1 MKQLH
6 VENMP
11 LSPPPVPVVSATPE
25 GDSRLTAAAAK
36 SAVLDSAS
44 PGQSGRRFG
53 LMGAIATAVAAWV
66 LAGQASSWLASV
78 LVHGAILV
86 LLSLLMFVPREEGPQ
101 LWLQGTVQPAIADS
115 LDLELSTLSA
125 LGDEVSEP
133 QDHMVALAELGTLGS
148 DSIVAPPQLESFE
161 VASTSPIASLAM
173 ESIGEPLALRGGGL
187 QGRKLENRR
196 KLALGNGGT
205 AASESAVENGLA
217 WLAAHQGA
225 DGGWRFN
232 LKLIP
237 QCLGECR
244 NSGVLDTTTAPTGLA
259 LLCFLGAGYTQ
270 HEGPYQ
276 EVVSKGLYY
285 LTERMV
291 LTDHGGDLR
300 DTSTL
305 DKLGEEIPTFRKSGN
320 MYSHGIATLALCEAY
335 AMTHD
340 ESIALPAQE
349 AVNFIVY
356 AQHKQGGWRYE
367 PKQPGDTTVSGWQ
380 VTALKSA
387 LLGKLKVP
395 RKVWYRA
402 SAYFDSVQD
411 DRGATY
417 GYQSPSKSRRST
429 TVVGLFSR
437 MILGWPREHPPL
449 VKGMAKIA
457 KQLPRQNNMYFNYYA
472 SQALYHIGGKGWE
485 RWNPRMREYL
495 VNSQATEGHEAGSWY
510 FEEEWSDRGGR
521 LYSTAL
527 SILTLEVYYRF
538 MPMYQE
544 TFIDEAP

>member
-1 MKQLH
+1 
-6 VENMP
+6 MP
-11 LSPPPVPVVSATPE
+11 KSDVPDPP
-25 GDSRLTAAAAK
+25 GSR
-36 SAVLDSAS
+36 
-44 PGQSGRRFG
+44 SGLLR
-53 LMGAIATAVAAWV
+53 ATALAMSTWA
-66 LAGQASSWLASV
+66 LAGKASSWLVSV
-78 LVHGAILV
+78 LVHGGILV
-86 LLSLLMFVPREEGPQ
+86 LLSLMIFIPPHDGPK
-101 LWLQGTVQPAIADS
+101 LSLQMTLKPEVADA

-125 LGDEVSEP
+125 SGDEVSES
-133 QDHMVALAELGTLGS
+133 QDSMVELAELGTLGT

-161 VASTSPIASLAM
+161 VATTTQIASLSM
-173 ESIGEPLALRGGGL
+173 KSIGQPLAARGGGL
-187 QGRKLENRR
+187 QGRKQNNRR
-196 KLALGNGGT
+196 NMALGSGGT
-205 AASESAVENGLA
+205 AASESAVEKGLA

-232 LKLIP
+232 LKLCP
-237 QCLGECR
+237 TCLGECK

-285 LTERMV
+285 LTDRMV
-291 LTDHGGDLR
+291 LTEFGGDLR
-300 DTSTL
+300 DTSML
-305 DKLGEEIPTFRKSGN
+305 DKLGEGAPTFHRSGN

-340 ESIALPAQE
+340 QTLAMPAQE

-367 PKQPGDTTVSGWQ
+367 PKEPGDTTVSGWQ

-395 RKVWYRA
+395 REVWYRA
-402 SAYFDSVQD
+402 SDFFDSVQD
-411 DRGATY
+411 DRGAAY

-437 MILGWPREHPPL
+437 MILGWPRNHPPL
-449 VKGMAKIA
+449 VKGMNKIA
-457 KQLPRQNNMYFNYYA
+457 KQQPRNNHMYFNYYA
-472 SQALYHIGGKGWE
+472 SQALYHTGGKGWE
-485 RWNPRMREYL
+485 RWNSRMREYL
-495 VNSQATEGHEAGSWY
+495 VNSQATAGHEAGSWY
-510 FEEEWSDRGGR
+510 FDENWSDQGGR
-521 LYSTAL
+521 LYSTTL

-544 TFIDEAP
+544 NFIGDSP